1 MVTKIINDLKQS
13 RTKRYF
19 LYLCVI
25 CGYTGMIFAYAHVKA
40 SAIEASIIAIPPMPA
55 FTAQQLALD
64 LSSRVKYLQMHVT
77 GAAFTVY
84 KVRPKD
90 NLWKIASK
98 KHYSV
103 HSIIGCNPQLKT
115 YDVSIGQELVLP
127 SRGGVLHP
135 VFPEDTWETV
145 AKRYKVNPAD
155 IKKANQNTF
164 RLEPGNMVF
173 VPGGRPDMDL
183 MNEDMKKKYEL
194 RALFVSPLGGRLSST
209 FGMRW
214 HPVTGQRT
222 LHAGIDIAVH
232 DGTMVGA
239 AAPGV
244 VTVASDCAGH
254 YGKAVF
260 IEHQNGYQT
269 EYGHLS
275 KILVRVGQ
283 RVKEHQLIARSGSTG
298 RVTGPHLHF
307 TIRKNGTP
315 LDPLKFLW

>member
-1 MVTKIINDLKQS
+1 MKIFNSFRQS

-19 LYLCVI
+19 LYVFVI
-25 CGYTGMIFAYAHVKA
+25 LGYVGAIFVAAQLRA
-40 SAIEASIIAIPPMPA
+40 SSIEASVSIVPIQMPV
-55 FTAQQLALD
+55 FTSLQLMQD
-64 LSSRVKYLQMHVT
+64 LSSRLKYLQMHVT
-77 GAAFTVY
+77 GASFCVR
-84 KVRPKD
+84 KVKMKE
-90 NLWKIASK
+90 NLWKIAAK
-98 KHYSV
+98 RHYSV

-115 YDVSIGQELVLP
+115 YDISIGQELVLP

-135 VFPEDTWETV
+135 VQANDTWDSI
-145 AKRYKVNPAD
+145 AKRYKVDAGD
-155 IKKANQNTF
+155 IRKANQNTF
-164 RLEPGNMVF
+164 NLEPGNMVF

-183 MNEDMKKKYEL
+183 MNEEMRKKYEL

-232 DGTMVGA
+232 EGTWVGA
-239 AAPGV
+239 AAPGI

-260 IEHQNGYQT
+260 IEHQNGYRT

-283 RVKEHQLIARSGSTG
+283 KVKEHQLIAKSGATG